1 MSIRDILFA
10 AACACLAA
18 SPAGTGS
25 GPNADDALTARVLTL
40 VWPAGD

>member
-25 GPNADDALTARVLTL
+25 GPPPDDAPRTPVLTL